1 MKNKRRL
8 FVVLFLVLYI
18 LYLAISLRG
27 QYLQVLQIGLEY
39 TEVFMQ
45 NLKYKAIVIISNFI
59 IVFLSTYITTLFIK
73 KGLKKFFVEEK
84 KDMPKLPNKS
94 MALVCGV
101 IISMFTSNLL
111 VEKVA
116 LFVNSTLFGF
126 GDPVFGADIGYYI
139 FQQPFLEI
147 ILYYLIGL
155 VIFLSA
161 YIAAY
166 YIIVFNK
173 YFKEG
178 INVET
183 LKKNTFIKQLLVN
196 VVFIVLLISG
206 LTFVN
211 IQNVVLEEFI
221 QINNGTNLVGAGL
234 SEITVK
240 TWGNRIFAVI
250 IIISA
255 ILTVIQIKKQK
266 FKKVPYIIGI
276 IPAYLVLQFIV
287 MVGFNLI
294 YVNNNKL
301 DNEKTYIDYNIE
313 YTKKAY
319 DIEIDELEIKEDE
332 DFASAISNNKDVTQ
346 NINLLNE
353 DTILASLEEYQTNS
367 GYYKFTSA
375 KENLY
380 KIGGEE
386 RLLYLSPREIITND
400 TRTYKNKTYEY
411 THGYGF
417 VLTSAANT
425 DENGKVEHVQS
436 GFEEQNDLLNVEEK
450 RIYFGLE
457 TNDAIIIEPNI
468 EEEYDYPKSNLIV
481 KRNSYKGK
489 AGLNLNFIDR
499 FILAINEKNMRIA
512 FSGKNTEN
520 SKIITKRNIID
531 RAKTIMPYLIYDE
544 EPYLIVNDD
553 GNLVW
558 VIDAYT
564 TTNNY
569 PYSQRTTIEVEEEK
583 KDINYIRNSVKVLV
597 DAYDGTIKFYI
608 TDETDPII
616 IAYRNLYKNL
626 FKSAKY
632 IPEGIKNKFVYSE
645 YLYNIQAEMLKTYHN
660 TQSDILY
667 RADDI
672 WDIAKESTSTV
683 TAMSGTYIEPYYTM
697 LKTIDSEQ
705 AQMGL
710 VVPYTVSGKQN
721 VISYLVGTNDGKL
734 KLYRFSTDSAIL
746 GTLQL
751 DNLINE
757 DETISS
763 EIEKL
768 NVTGSKIIKNTI
780 IVPIDNT
787 LIYVVPIYQVMLN
800 ETNQVPT
807 LKKVVVACENK
818 IAIGENLEKAFNN
831 LLSQEAVSFEVQT
844 TDSKDG
850 LIEEIINANNNLKNS
865 LKTNNWEMFGKDL
878 ATLEELINKLEIM
891 YKEENEEEI
900 VEEQIENEIEENIEN
915 NVLIQ

>member
-8 FVVLFLVLYI
+8 FVILFLILYI
-18 LYLAISLRG
+18 LYLCISLRG
-27 QYLQVLQIGLEY
+27 QYLQMLQIGSEY

-45 NLKYKAIVIISNFI
+45 NIKYKAIVIISNFI

-73 KGLKKFFVEEK
+73 KGLKKFFVEENK
-84 KDMPKLPNKS
+84 EMPKLPNKS
-94 MALVCGV
+94 ISLVFGV
-101 IISMFTSNLL
+101 IISMITSNLL

-116 LFVNSTLFGF
+116 LLFNSTLFGF

-139 FQQPFLEI
+139 FQQPFLEM

-155 VIFLSA
+155 VIFLSV

-166 YIIVFNK
+166 YIIAFNK

-196 VVFIVLLISG
+196 VVFIVLLISS

-221 QINNGTNLVGAGL
+221 EINNGTKLVGAGL

-240 TWGNRIFAVI
+240 TWGNRIFAII

-255 ILTVIQIKKQK
+255 ILTIVQIKKQK

-301 DNEKTYIDYNIE
+301 DKEKTYIDYNIE

-319 DIEIDELEIKEDE
+319 DIEIDELELKEDK
-332 DFASAISNNKDVTQ
+332 DFASAISNNKEVTK

-353 DTILASLEEYQTNS
+353 DTILTSLKEYQTNS

-380 KIGGEE
+380 KIGEE
-386 RLLYLSPREIITND
+386 EKLLYLSPREIISND
-400 TRTYKNKTYEY
+400 TRTYKNRTYEY

-417 VLTSAANT
+417 VLTSATNT
-425 DENGKVEHVQS
+425 DENGKVEYIQS
-436 GFEEQNDLLNVEEK
+436 GFEEQDDVINVEEK

-457 TNDAIIIEPNI
+457 TNDAIIVESNR
-468 EEEYDYPKSNLIV
+468 EEEYDYPESNSTN
-481 KRNSYKGK
+481 KKNSYKGT
-489 AGLNLNFIDR
+489 AGLNLNFVDR
-499 FILAINEKNMRIA
+499 LILAINEKNMGIA

-544 EPYLIVNDD
+544 KPYLVVTDD
-553 GNLVW
+553 GDLIW

-569 PYSQRTTIEVEEEK
+569 PYSQRTTIEVDGEK
-583 KDINYIRNSVKVLV
+583 QDINYIRNSVKVLV
-597 DAYDGTIKFYI
+597 DAYDGTINFYI

-626 FKSAKY
+626 FKSTED
-632 IPEGIKNKFVYSE
+632 IPKGIQEKFVYSE

-672 WDIAKESTSTV
+672 WDIAKESTSAV
-683 TAMSGTYIEPYYTM
+683 TTISGTYIKPYYTM
-697 LKTIDSEQ
+697 LKTINNEN

-710 VVPYTVSGKQN
+710 VVPYTISGKQN
-721 VISYLVGTNDGKL
+721 IISYLVGTNDGKL
-734 KLYRFSTDSAIL
+734 KIYKFSSDSAIL

-751 DNLINE
+751 DNLIKE
-757 DETISS
+757 DEKISS

-768 NVTGSKIIKNTI
+768 NVVGSKNVKNTI

-800 ETNQVPT
+800 ESNQVPT

-818 IAIGENLEKAFNN
+818 IAIGENLETAFSN

-850 LIEEIINANNNLKNS
+850 IIEEIIKANTNLKTS
-865 LKTNNWEMFGKDL
+865 LKTNNWEMFGRDL
-878 ATLEELINKLEIM
+878 ATLEELIDKLEKM
-891 YKEENEEEI
+891 HQEEKT
-900 VEEQIENEIEENIEN
+900 EQLPEGQMENEIEENFEN
-915 NVLIQ
+915 NVLTQ

>member
-8 FVVLFLVLYI
+8 FVILFLIMYI
-18 LYLAISLRG
+18 LYLCISLRG
-27 QYLQVLQIGLEY
+27 QYLQVLQIGSEY

-45 NLKYKAIVIISNFI
+45 NIKYKAIVIICNFI

-73 KGLKKFFVEEK
+73 KGLKKFFVEENK
-84 KDMPKLPNKS
+84 EMPKLPNKS
-94 MALVCGV
+94 MSLVSGV
-101 IISMFTSNLL
+101 IISMITSNLL

-116 LFVNSTLFGF
+116 LFFNSTLFGF

-139 FQQPFLEI
+139 FQQPFLEM

-155 VIFLSA
+155 VIFLSV

-166 YIIVFNK
+166 YIISFNK
-173 YFKEG
+173 YFKDG

-183 LKKNTFIKQLLVN
+183 LKKNAFIKQLLVN
-196 VVFIVLLISG
+196 VVLLVLLISG

-221 QINNGTNLVGAGL
+221 EINNGTNLVGAGL
-234 SEITVK
+234 SDITVK

-255 ILTVIQIKKQK
+255 VLTVIQIKKQS
-266 FKKVPYIIGI
+266 FKKIPIIIGI
-276 IPAYLVLQFIV
+276 IPAYLVIQFII
-287 MVGFNLI
+287 MLGFNLI

-301 DNEKTYIDYNIE
+301 DKEKTYIDYNIE

-319 DIEIDELEIKEDE
+319 DVEIEEVELEESK
-332 DFASAISNNKDVTQ
+332 DFTSAISNNKAVTD

-353 DTILASLEEYQTNS
+353 ETILASLKEYQTNS

-380 KIGGEE
+380 TIGENE
-386 RLLYLSPREIITND
+386 KLLYLSPREIISND
-400 TRTYKNKTYEY
+400 TRTYKNRTYEY

-417 VLTSAANT
+417 VLASATNT
-425 DENGKVEHVQS
+425 DENGKVEYIQS
-436 GFEEQNDLLNVEEK
+436 GFENQEDVINVEEK

-457 TNDAIIIEPNI
+457 TNDAIIVNPNNN
-468 EEEYDYPKSNLIV
+468 EEYDYPESNSTS
-481 KRNSYKGK
+481 KKNSYKGN
-489 AGLNLNFIDR
+489 AGLNLNFVDR
-499 FILAINEKNMRIA
+499 LILAINERNFGIA
-512 FSGKNTEN
+512 FSGKNTED
-520 SKIITKRNIID
+520 SRIITKRNIIE

-544 EPYLIVNDD
+544 EPYLIVTDEE
-553 GNLVW
+553 NLVW

-569 PYSQRTTIEVEEEK
+569 PYSQRTSIDVDGEK
-583 KDINYIRNSVKVLV
+583 RDINYIRNSVKVLV
-597 DAYDGTIKFYI
+597 DAYDGTVDFYI

-626 FKSAKY
+626 FKDIKEL
-632 IPEGIKNKFVYSE
+632 PEGIKEHFTYSE
-645 YLYNIQAEMLKTYHN
+645 YLYNIQAEILKTYHN
-660 TQSDILY
+660 TQADILY

-672 WDIAKESTSTV
+672 WDIAKESTSAVST
-683 TAMSGTYIEPYYTM
+683 MSGTYIKPYYTM
-697 LKTIDSEQ
+697 LKTVDKEE

-721 VISYLVGTNDGKL
+721 VISYLVGTNDGIL
-734 KLYRFSTDSAIL
+734 KLYKFSSDSAVL

-751 DNLINE
+751 DKLIEE
-757 DETISS
+757 DETIST

-818 IAIGENLEKAFNN
+818 IAIGENLEIAFSN

-850 LIEEIINANNNLKNS
+850 IIEEIIKANTNLKTS
-865 LKTNNWEMFGKDL
+865 LKTNNWEMFGRDL
-878 ATLEELINKLEIM
+878 ATLEELIDKLEKM
-891 YKEENEEEI
+891 HQEEKTEQLT
-900 VEEQIENEIEENIEN
+900 EEQMGNEIEENIEN
-915 NVLIQ
+915 NVITQ